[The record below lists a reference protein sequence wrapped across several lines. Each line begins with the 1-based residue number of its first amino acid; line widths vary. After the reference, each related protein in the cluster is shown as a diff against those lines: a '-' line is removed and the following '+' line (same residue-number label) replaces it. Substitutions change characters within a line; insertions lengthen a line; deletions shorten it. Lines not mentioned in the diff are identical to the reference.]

1 SAMERDTEISWVRN
15 ERDWAERATVAG
27 RRIDAGRM
35 LPMLP
40 AGVAGNGH
48 SGNGHEAHAH
58 AGNGHLPDSH

>member
-1 SAMERDTEISWVRN
+1 MERDTEISWVRN
-15 ERDWAERATVAG
+15 ERDWLERATVAG
-27 RRIDAGRM
+27 RWLDAGRM